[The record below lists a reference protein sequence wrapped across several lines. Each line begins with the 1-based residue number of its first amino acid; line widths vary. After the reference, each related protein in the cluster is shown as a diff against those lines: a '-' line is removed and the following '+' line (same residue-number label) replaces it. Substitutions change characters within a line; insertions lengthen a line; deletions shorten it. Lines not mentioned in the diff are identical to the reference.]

1 MAYSPWGCRV
11 GRDEHTQKTKGMTD
25 TEVSSVLTGER
36 FLKVPDI
43 SVS

>member
-1 MAYSPWGCRV
+1 MAYSPWGRRV
-11 GRDEHTQKTKGMTD
+11 RPDEHTQKTKGMTG
-25 TEVSSVLTGER
+25 TEVSSVLTGGR